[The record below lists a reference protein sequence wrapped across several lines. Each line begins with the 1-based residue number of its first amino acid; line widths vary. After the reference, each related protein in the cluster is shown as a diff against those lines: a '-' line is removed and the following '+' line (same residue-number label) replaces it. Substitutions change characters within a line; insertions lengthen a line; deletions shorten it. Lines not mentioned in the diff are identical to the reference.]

1 MFNNI
6 ENVPAYCITLDR
18 RPDRWQRFMG
28 QTVAAGLHVKRWSA
42 VDGQTIDVKTDER
55 ISVFTKRNIIEKT
68 RRSHEELD
76 SIGGVGCALSHISL
90 WKKLIES
97 TDEYMLIME
106 DDASVPTDFVERANT
121 ILAASAVLQNPD
133 AWDVWML
140 GGAWKAE
147 ESDIANYKMNS
158 HLEPVMPL
166 GKFYLIHAYIINR
179 RAASAFLANCFPIQA
194 HIDHYMSMC
203 ARFNRLK
210 VVGSP
215 LLKIRQNG
223 QTSDI
228 QMKARCEICDVPSN
242 IQNMYLWNRINVGMA
257 AGIIG
262 VILVGSTLFY
272 KKY

>member
-1 MFNNI
+1 MLKNI
-6 ENVPAYCITLDR
+6 EDVPAYCITLDR
-18 RPDRWQRFMG
+18 RPDRWQRFMS
-28 QTVAAGLHVKRWSA
+28 QTVAAGLQVKRWSA
-42 VDGQTIDVKTDER
+42 VDGQTINVETDER

-76 SIGGVGCALSHISL
+76 SIGGIGCALSHISL
-90 WKKLIES
+90 WKKLIDS
-97 TDEYMLIME
+97 KDEYMLIME
-106 DDASVPTDFVERANT
+106 DDAAVPADFVEKANR
-121 ILAASAVLQNPD
+121 LLESSAILQNPA

-147 ESDIANYKMNS
+147 QVDIDNYKVHS
-158 HLEPVMPL
+158 QYEPLMPL
-166 GKFYLIHAYIINR
+166 GKFYLIHAYVINR
-179 RAASAFLANCFPIQA
+179 KAAATFLEHCFPIQA

-203 ARFNRLK
+203 ARFSNLK

-242 IQNMYLWNRINVGMA
+242 IQKYYLWNRIDIGIT
-257 AGIIG
+257 AGILG
-262 VILVGSTLFY
+262 VILIGSTLFY
-272 KKY
+272 KST

>member
-18 RPDRWQRFMG
+18 RSDRWQRFTS

-42 VDGQTIDVKTDER
+42 VDGQTIDIESDER

-76 SIGGVGCALSHISL
+76 SIGGIGCALSHINL
-90 WKKLIES
+90 WKKLVES

-106 DDASVPTDFVERANT
+106 DDAAVPADFVEKANK
-121 ILAASAVLQNPD
+121 ILATSSMLRNPST
-133 AWDVWML
+133 WDVWML

-147 ESDIANYKMNS
+147 ESDIANYKINS
-158 HLEPVMPL
+158 KLEPIMKL
-166 GKFYLIHAYIINR
+166 GGFFLIHAYVINR
-179 RAASAFLANCFPIQA
+179 RAAAIFLKSCYPIQA

-203 ARFNRLK
+203 ARFNGVT

-228 QMKARCEICDVPSN
+228 QMKDRCEICN
-242 IQNMYLWNRINVGMA
+242 IPADIQDYYLWNRENVGMA

-262 VILVGSTLFY
+262 VIIIGSTLFY
-272 KKY
+272 KHN